1 MRSTLDLWNISYP
14 GKPCAYPVVVMLS
27 QASVVHVMGVVNSF
41 CFLGHLF
48 EVFQSEESCEAR
60 RLTKTK
66 KTCATLWFWGSWG
79 SLAPLLVGIYIIP
92 GLRSC
97 PLNSSRNIYIIPGS
111 LAPPFFCVRVVDH
124 HPPNHPSLN
133 IHRSCFFLHERHP
146 PFLGGKGYS
155 LTLHQT
161 GGQQK
166 SWKTWKLVPTSLQK
180 TDREFV
186 PGKKNTSLGMHQIL
200 GKSMEDVW
208 VHQPLF
214 FCQKPFIFFHTPQPK
229 HMHNFV
235 ARKSRG
241 NWRISH
247 CTLSYL
253 MQGHSLAC
261 CSLCSKSAEGHNA
274 EGFLVWKPA
283 LLQTWREISWMMLEQ
298 IKQHSGILH
307 DDSHYHLWIYHLP
320 RASWDL
326 GTIPIKATMK
336 VLWKNI
342 WNKSPTKATF
352 ILTWKT
358 YRILQCFSG
367 FWWHNIVTFQ
377 TCYLEDHPT

>member
-1 MRSTLDLWNISYP
+1 
-14 GKPCAYPVVVMLS
+14 
-27 QASVVHVMGVVNSF
+27 
-41 CFLGHLF
+41 
-48 EVFQSEESCEAR
+48 
-60 RLTKTK
+60 
-66 KTCATLWFWGSWG
+66 
-79 SLAPLLVGIYIIP
+79 
-92 GLRSC
+92 
-97 PLNSSRNIYIIPGS
+97 
-111 LAPPFFCVRVVDH
+111 
-124 HPPNHPSLN
+124 
-133 IHRSCFFLHERHP
+133 
-146 PFLGGKGYS
+146 
-155 LTLHQT
+155 
-161 GGQQK
+161 
-166 SWKTWKLVPTSLQK
+166 
-180 TDREFV
+180 
-186 PGKKNTSLGMHQIL
+186 
-200 GKSMEDVW
+200 
-208 VHQPLF
+208 
-214 FCQKPFIFFHTPQPK
+214 
-229 HMHNFV
+229 MHNFV

-253 MQGHSLAC
+253 MQSHSLAC

-377 TCYLEDHPT
+377 TCYLEDHPTYWVFRITPMYKPFIEAIWKGSHNPTSFRGRVFSPWLSNHVSKSWDPPSTSHTWS

>member
-1 MRSTLDLWNISYP
+1 MCGFINL
-14 GKPCAYPVVVMLS
+14 
-27 QASVVHVMGVVNSF
+27 
-41 CFLGHLF
+41 
-48 EVFQSEESCEAR
+48 
-60 RLTKTK
+60 
-66 KTCATLWFWGSWG
+66 
-79 SLAPLLVGIYIIP
+79 
-92 GLRSC
+92 
-97 PLNSSRNIYIIPGS
+97 
-111 LAPPFFCVRVVDH
+111 
-124 HPPNHPSLN
+124 
-133 IHRSCFFLHERHP
+133 CFFAKSHE
-146 PFLGGKGYS
+146 FS
-155 LTLHQT
+155 
-161 GGQQK
+161 
-166 SWKTWKLVPTSLQK
+166 
-180 TDREFV
+180 
-186 PGKKNTSLGMHQIL
+186 
-200 GKSMEDVW
+200 
-208 VHQPLF
+208 
-214 FCQKPFIFFHTPQPK
+214 FIQSQRK